1 MRYIFILFYLFNAC
15 FAQAQIDMNMGF
27 TDPNALQ
34 QAAPVQAKQVISA
47 NLVGDQIHLG
57 DGRIIPITYKRQS
70 LPWPYVEM
78 LEPQGAR
85 VVISYDQFE
94 RLRTEVPFLWKE
106 AKIDQYMKIS
116 VEEFDRQWSIKIMP
130 KKDFTMVIGGA
141 AAPVATPRPN
151 PTPAQVSGPSVK
163 TNKTTYS
170 VGENIDVSYSGFSG
184 SSSDWITI
192 IPEGEAENEWGAYQ
206 YLGGPSGK
214 VTMNASSPG
223 TYEIR
228 GYLSNAPSVAAR
240 TRITVR

>member
-1 MRYIFILFYLFNAC
+1 MRYIFILFYFFLGF
-15 FAQAQIDMNMGF
+15 FVQAQIDMNMGF
-27 TDPNALQ
+27 TDPNAPR

-47 NLVGDQIHLG
+47 NLVGDQIQLG

-130 KKDFTMVIGGA
+130 KKDFTMVIGGS
-141 AAPVATPRPN
+141 AAPAPTPRAATPA
-151 PTPAQVSGPSVK
+151 PAGGPSIK
-163 TNKTTYS
+163 TNKTTYA
-170 VGENIDVSYSGFSG
+170 VGENIDVTYSGFSG
-184 SSSDWITI
+184 NSSDWITI
-192 IPEGEAENEWGAYQ
+192 IPEGEAENEWGTYQ
-206 YLGGPSGK
+206 YLGEVSGRVNMKAPS
-214 VTMNASSPG
+214 AG
-223 TYEIR
+223 TYEIL
-228 GYLSNAPSVAAR
+228 GYFSTGQSVIAR